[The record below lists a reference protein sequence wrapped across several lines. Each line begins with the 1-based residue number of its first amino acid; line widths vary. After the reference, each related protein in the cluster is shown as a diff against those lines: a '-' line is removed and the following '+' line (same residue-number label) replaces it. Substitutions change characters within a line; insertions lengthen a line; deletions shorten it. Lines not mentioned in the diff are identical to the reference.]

1 MTQAA
6 DSARIS
12 PMLAYRDASAAID
25 FLCRA
30 FGFVESSR
38 YPMPDGRIG
47 HAELRYGGSLLML
60 ASAFPEFGLLSP
72 AQMTEHHSQLHCTVD
87 DVDAHYQK
95 ARSEGATI
103 VTEPRLQPHGARS
116 YRAIDLEG
124 HRWIFSEASEPA

>member
-1 MTQAA
+1 MTQLS

-12 PMLAYRDASAAID
+12 PMLAYDDASAACD
-25 FLCRA
+25 FLCKA
-30 FGFVESSR
+30 FGFTESYR
-38 YPMPDGRIG
+38 LPMPDGRIG

-72 AQMTEHHSQLHCTVD
+72 ASLTEHHSQLHCVVD
-87 DVDAHYQK
+87 DLDAHYET
-95 ARSEGATI
+95 ARSQGATI

-124 HRWIFSEASEPA
+124 HRWIFSEASKTA